1 MIDTDNI
8 LRIYE
13 LEKVFVGYLD
23 FNASKKKL
31 QDEIHSIKLKYRD
44 DYIKLVN
51 QVKAETPLVHNI
63 DIERHLNKR
72 SGYADFRG
80 TFFSIMNAELDSP
93 QHSLKVL
100 EKLKLETKPL
110 EMEFIE
116 KHGFV
121 ISEKRIGGSQSVY
134 DIVKKTIELLD
145 KVEIL
150 NVVEDFISRKEKEMN
165 DEIEGRIKNHLE
177 YLINSNK
184 KKLFFKKKEITFE
197 MAKTELNRNVDH
209 EVFKRILRRRF
220 DEDTYSMRTLLNILK
235 EGDEM
240 HHSKMKLLP
249 EINYDIINN

>member
-13 LEKVFVGYLD
+13 LEKVSVGYLD
-23 FNASKKKL
+23 FNRSKKKL
-31 QDEIHSIKLKYRD
+31 QDEIHSIKLRYRD
-44 DYIKLVN
+44 DYIRLVN
-51 QVKAETPLVHNI
+51 QVKTETPLVHNI

-100 EKLKLETKPL
+100 EKLKFETKPL
-110 EMEFIE
+110 EMEFVE

-121 ISEKRIGGSQSVY
+121 ISKERIGGSQSVY
-134 DIVKKTIELLD
+134 DIVKKTVELLD

-150 NVVEDFISRKEKEMN
+150 SSVEDFISRKEKEMN
-165 DEIEGRIKNHLE
+165 EEIEDRIKIHLD
-177 YLINSNK
+177 YLVNSNK

-197 MAKTELNRNVDH
+197 MAKAELNRDIDH
-209 EVFKRILRRRF
+209 EVFKRILKRRLN
-220 DEDTYSMRTLLNILK
+220 EDTYSMRALLKILK

-249 EINYDIINN
+249 EINYDIVNN